1 MASFKGFRG
10 PAIPALLNFAGV
22 TLIIRSFV
30 TQTGTHIGD
39 LGFAKRRIVMRVF
52 MLSWEYPPRIIGGLA
67 RHVEGLSS
75 ALASSGNEVHVI
87 TLDFPGAPYEERE
100 GSLYVHRV
108 PVSVPA
114 PTFHSWVLLFNHFFE
129 KRAGQL
135 AHEFGAPDMLH
146 IHDWLTVPAGV
157 ASKHLLRAP
166 LVMTFH
172 STEASRSSNSP
183 STESAMVEGLEWWG
197 SFEAARVIAVS
208 GWMRAE
214 VLSSFKLPED
224 KVEQIPNAVEP
235 LKFEGPMDAKAA
247 RARWNVT
254 EGQKMITAVGR
265 LTSQKGFDDLIRA
278 YPAIRRAVPE
288 SRLVIIGDG
297 HMRAELETIAEQE
310 NVRENTIFAGFI
322 SDGELVSALRSSDVV
337 VVPSRFEPFG
347 IIALEGMAARV
358 PLVVSRVGGLAEI
371 VEDSVDGIEVEPN
384 NPSAIAAATIK
395 ILSDRELASRLV
407 ARGEEK
413 AKSYSWGNVAKKT
426 LGVYQDAA
434 KVTKFE

>member
-1 MASFKGFRG
+1 
-10 PAIPALLNFAGV
+10 
-22 TLIIRSFV
+22 
-30 TQTGTHIGD
+30 
-39 LGFAKRRIVMRVF
+39 MRVF
-52 MLSWEYPPRIIGGLA
+52 MLCWEYPPRIIGGLA

-75 ALASSGNEVHVI
+75 ALATLGNEVHVI

-100 GSLYVHRV
+100 GSLHIHRV

-114 PTFHSWVLLFNHFFE
+114 PNFHSWVLLFNHFFE

-135 AHEFGAPDMLH
+135 AHEFGPPDILH

-157 ASKHLLRAP
+157 AAKHLLRAP

-183 STESAMVEGLEWWG
+183 SAESAMVEGLEWWG

-208 GWMRAE
+208 GWMRSE
-214 VLSSFKLPED
+214 VLTRLKLPEG
-224 KVEQIPNAVEP
+224 KVMQIPNAVEP
-235 LKFEGPMDAKAA
+235 LKFEGPVDAKAA
-247 RARWNVT
+247 RARWNVR

-297 HMRAELETIAEQE
+297 HLRGELESIAEQE
-310 NVRENTIFAGFI
+310 HVRDNTTFAGFI
-322 SDGELVSALRSSDVV
+322 SDAELVAALRSSDAV

-347 IIALEGMAARV
+347 IVALEAMAARV

-384 NPSAIAAATIK
+384 NPSAIAAATIR
-395 ILSDRELASRLV
+395 ILSDSELASRLV

-413 AKSYSWGNVAKKT
+413 AKSYSWENVAKRT
-426 LGVYQDAA
+426 TSVYQDAA
-434 KVTKFE
+434 RVTKYE

>member
-1 MASFKGFRG
+1 
-10 PAIPALLNFAGV
+10 
-22 TLIIRSFV
+22 
-30 TQTGTHIGD
+30 
-39 LGFAKRRIVMRVF
+39 MRVF
-52 MLSWEYPPRIIGGLA
+52 MLCWEYPPRIIGGLA

-75 ALASSGNEVHVI
+75 ALASLGNEVHVI
-87 TLDFPGAPYEERE
+87 TLDFPGAPYEENR
-100 GSLYVHRV
+100 GTLHIHRV
-108 PVSVPA
+108 QVSVPA
-114 PTFHSWVLLFNHFFE
+114 PSFHSWVLLFNHFFE

-135 AHEFGAPDMLH
+135 AHEFGAPDILH

-157 ASKHLLRAP
+157 AAKHLFRVP

-208 GWMRAE
+208 SWMRSE
-214 VLSSFKLPED
+214 VLTRLRLPEG

-235 LKFEGPMDAKAA
+235 LRFEGPVDSRVA
-247 RARWNVT
+247 RARWNVR

-278 YPAIRRAVPE
+278 YPTIRRAVPE

-297 HMRAELETIAEQE
+297 HMRAELESIAEQE
-310 NVRENTIFAGFI
+310 HVRDNTTFAGFI
-322 SDGELVSALRSSDVV
+322 SDAELVAGLRSSDVV

-347 IIALEGMAARV
+347 IIALEAMAAGV

-371 VEDSVDGIEVEPN
+371 VEDSVDGIEVEPH
-384 NPSAIAAATIK
+384 NPSAIAAATIR
-395 ILSDRELASRLV
+395 ILSDRELATQLI

-413 AKSYSWGNVAKKT
+413 AKAYSWENVARRT
-426 LGVYQDAA
+426 IGVYQEAA
-434 KVTKFE
+434 SVTKYE